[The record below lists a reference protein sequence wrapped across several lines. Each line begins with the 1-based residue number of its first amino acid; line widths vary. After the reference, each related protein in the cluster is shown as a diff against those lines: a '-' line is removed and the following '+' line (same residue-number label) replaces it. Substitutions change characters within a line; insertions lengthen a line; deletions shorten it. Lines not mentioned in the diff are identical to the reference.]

1 MSIVL
6 GVLVILM
13 SALLYTMI
21 NEWYIEPYKNLVY
34 RKSLDDIE
42 YKTIVESKNQLIN
55 KMAIEIEELKV
66 KPKEP
71 KKKPTKK
78 SSEKK
83 EKILVKLEPEDIVK
97 DK

>member
-13 SALLYTMI
+13 SALLYVMI
-21 NEWYIEPYKNLVY
+21 NEWYIEPYKDLVY

-42 YKTIVESKNQLIN
+42 HKTIIESKNRLIN
-55 KMAIEIEELKV
+55 KMSIEIEELKV
-66 KPKEP
+66 KLKEP
-71 KKKPTKK
+71 KKKPNKK
-78 SSEKK
+78 STEKK